1 MQKGEQAMTTIVPW
15 PGRNDRPRTTHPVP
29 DLAVLVSTYERPSHL
44 RRCLESIAA
53 QADVADR
60 VEVVVTDDGSRDVTV
75 QTVMAFSHKVPF
87 RVAITT
93 HAHDGFR
100 LSQSRNEGAAA
111 STADRLLFTD
121 GDCLLP
127 PGTLAAFI
135 TAIRPGRIAGGDSCR
150 LEEADAAALTIDD
163 IRVGRFMNAVPH
175 AERRRLAMKAWHAKV
190 YELLRVPMRPR
201 VYGNAI
207 GITRTD
213 FERLNG
219 FDEAFVGW
227 GLEDRDL
234 QLRAEKIGI
243 RVKGM
248 FEHAFVH
255 QWHPVDPTWVRNA
268 VGTANDRYYHRRSVE
283 PACRQGYAQRA
294 ELTHVL
300 FDSRPMLLPI
310 GASIKRRLAA

>member
-1 MQKGEQAMTTIVPW
+1 MSMIVPW
-15 PGRNDRPRTTHPVP
+15 PGRKCASSPGNRRP
-29 DLAVLVSTYERPSHL
+29 DLAVVVSTFERPAHL

-53 QADVADR
+53 QADVTNR
-60 VEVVVTDDGSRDVTV
+60 IEVIVTDDGSRDLTLNA
-75 QTVMAFSHKVPF
+75 VMAFARKAPF
-87 RVAITT
+87 RVAVTT

-100 LSQSRNEGAAA
+100 LAQCRNEGVAA
-111 STADRLLFTD
+111 SQADRLLFTD

-135 TAIRPGRIAGGDSCR
+135 AAIRPGRIAGGDSCR
-150 LEEADAAALTIDD
+150 LGEADTTAISMSD
-163 IRVGRFMNAVPH
+163 IQTGRFTAAVGS
-175 AERRRLAMKAWHAKV
+175 AERRRLRLKAGHSKV

-207 GITRTD
+207 GITRSD
-213 FERLNG
+213 YEKLNG

-234 QLRAEKIGI
+234 QLRAEKLGI

-255 QWHPVDPTWVRNA
+255 QWHPVDPSWVRNA
-268 VGTANDRYYHRRSVE
+268 VGTENDRYFHRSDVRPE
-283 PACRQGYAQRA
+283 CLTGYAQRTA
-294 ELTHVL
+294 DTFVA
-300 FDSRPMLLPI
+300 FDSRPMVVQLPPA
-310 GASIKRRLAA
+310 GFRLRAA